1 MNVSAPGDAL
11 PHRRSNLAKLYGAE
25 AVSGAGDGIMWVAL
39 VASLAEQPRDGLW
52 IGLAVIARLGP
63 RALLSLPAGAVL
75 DGAAL
80 RPVLVGADLGRSF
93 MMGLATGLVLA
104 GAGPGPILA
113 AVLLSY
119 VVAVPTRPGLSAVLP
134 RVSGETHLAE
144 ANAVLSTTRQVMTF
158 IGPLI
163 GVGIVAWSSSAAY
176 AINALSFAMSAL
188 LIASLRGVP
197 WPTRTRR
204 HDGRHRRRWRAL
216 GSSWGSSLD
225 TVRAVR
231 GLPAL
236 VGLVGVMYLVRGAE
250 MVLYVIVV
258 RDVLGEEPASFGYL
272 AGAVGLGAV
281 LATPIARRAGD
292 TARPRRAVVIGVAL
306 TAVPTAALGFSGSLL
321 VAAALLVFVGV
332 GMVLFEVVSVV
343 TVQRAVPPDQ
353 LGRAFG
359 VVHSAGNAGKL
370 FGAVAA
376 PPLVLIAGP
385 DGALVAIAL
394 VAGVLTAAAVPS
406 LRRIGLRTEDRRR
419 GLEPVVD
426 MLARL
431 DLFDGTPRTS
441 IERLAAAVVEEHC
454 ARGQVLIREG
464 DAADDLFVAV
474 AGRFEVTVRGAV
486 VNEMGPG
493 AWFGEIGLVDRVER
507 TATVTATTDATVWRI
522 PGETFLAVL
531 EESGAPPTALVQGIA
546 DRLAAG
552 RSI

>member
-1 MNVSAPGDAL
+1 MNVSAPGHA
-11 PHRRSNLAKLYGAE
+11 PTHRRSNLAKLYGAE

-80 RPVLVGADLGRSF
+80 RPVLVGADLGRSVT
-93 MMGLATGLVLA
+93 MGLATGLVLA

-119 VVAVPTRPGLSAVLP
+119 VVAVPTRPGLSALLP
-134 RVSGETHLAE
+134 RVSGETYLAE

-163 GVGIVAWSSSAAY
+163 GVGIVAWSSVAAY
-176 AINALSFAMSAL
+176 AINALSFALSAV

-197 WPTRTRR
+197 WPTRARR
-204 HDGRHRRRWRAL
+204 RDGRRRRPWWAL

-225 TVRAVR
+225 TVRAVS

-236 VGLVGVMYLVRGAE
+236 VGLVGVMYMVRGAE

-292 TARPRRAVVIGVAL
+292 TARPLRAVVVSVAL
-306 TAVPTAALGFSGSLL
+306 TAVPTAALGFSRSLL
-321 VAAALLVFVGV
+321 LAAALLVFVGV

-343 TVQRAVPPDQ
+343 TVQRSVPPDQ

-359 VVHSAGNAGKL
+359 VVHSSGNAGKL

-376 PPLVLIAGP
+376 PPLVLFAGP
-385 DGALVAIAL
+385 AGALVAIAL
-394 VAGVLTAAAVPS
+394 VTGVLTAAAVPS

-454 ARGQVLIREG
+454 AQGQVLIREG
-464 DAADDLFVAV
+464 DAADDLFVAM

-486 VNEMGPG
+486 VNEMGAG

-522 PGETFLAVL
+522 PGDTFLAVL